1 MWLFVGVPL
10 VAFFVMLGIYGSKS
24 LDDIKDNWVE
34 HRCNPMYIPFANYVR
49 PDVSTAENF
58 QYCMGQMSNQI
69 FKPILDAVNQMF
81 ADIGLNLKE
90 ATGPLG
96 VFREMLTRTRKFM
109 LSFAS
114 TTFSKIANSTSAFT
128 FTLIKIRD
136 LLGRFVGQG
145 YIATYFLNTAFSF
158 VISFIFLCITIIKV
172 FVYSLL
178 VISIILALF
187 KPWLLAMAVTLA
199 SLIAASGF

>member
-158 VISFIFLCITIIKV
+158 VISFIFLCITVIKV

>member
-1 MWLFVGVPL
+1 MWLFVGVPI
-10 VAFFVMLGIYGSKS
+10 VAFLVMLGIYGSKS

-49 PDVSTAENF
+49 PDVTTAENF

-69 FKPILDAVNQMF
+69 FKPILDVVNQMF
-81 ADIGLNLKE
+81 ADIGMNLKE
-90 ATGPLG
+90 AVGPLG

-158 VISFIFLCITIIKV
+158 VISFIFLCITVIKI

-187 KPWLLAMAVTLA
+187 NPWMLAMAVTLA

>member
-1 MWLFVGVPL
+1 MWLFIGLPL

-58 QYCMGQMSNQI
+58 QYCMGQMSNEI
-69 FKPILDAVNQMF
+69 FKPILDSINTMF
-81 ADIGLNLKE
+81 SDIGMNLKE
-90 ATGPLG
+90 SVGSMNT
-96 VFREMLTRTRKFM
+96 FREMLTRIRKFM

-114 TTFSKIANSTSAFT
+114 TTFSKIANSTSTFT
-128 FTLIKIRD
+128 FVLIKIRD

-145 YIATYFLNTAFSF
+145 YIATYFLNTVFNF
-158 VISFIFLCITIIKV
+158 VVSFIFLCITVIKI

-178 VISIILALF
+178 VISIILAFF
-187 KPWLLAMAVTLA
+187 KPWLLAMAVSLA

>member
-158 VISFIFLCITIIKV
+158 VVSFIFLCITVIKV

>member
-24 LDDIKDNWVE
+24 LDDIKDNWVG

-158 VISFIFLCITIIKV
+158 VVSFIFLCITVIKV

>member
-1 MWLFVGVPL
+1 MWLFVGVPI
-10 VAFFVMLGIYGSKS
+10 VAFFVMLGIYGSKT

-58 QYCMGQMSNQI
+58 QYCMGSMANQI
-69 FKPILDAVNQMF
+69 FKPILDSINALFGEIN
-81 ADIGLNLKE
+81 LNLSE
-90 ATGPLG
+90 ISGPMGL
-96 VFREMLTRTRKFM
+96 FREMFGRIRKFM

-128 FTLIKIRD
+128 FTLVKIKD
-136 LLGRFVGQG
+136 LLGRFAGQG
-145 YIATYFLNTAFSF
+145 YIAAYLAEIAFNFIISF
-158 VISFIFLCITIIKV
+158 VMLCITIIKV

-178 VISIILALF
+178 VISIVLALF

>member
-96 VFREMLTRTRKFM
+96 LFREMLTRTRKFM

-158 VISFIFLCITIIKV
+158 VISFIFLCITVIKV